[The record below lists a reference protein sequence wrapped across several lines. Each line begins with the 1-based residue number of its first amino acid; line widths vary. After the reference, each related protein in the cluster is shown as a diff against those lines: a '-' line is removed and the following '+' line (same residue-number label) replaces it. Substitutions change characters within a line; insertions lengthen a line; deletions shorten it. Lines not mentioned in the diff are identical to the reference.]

1 MSYLRM
7 YHRVPADQIN
17 AVRKTLHETQ
27 IEFAQRFERSR
38 YSIIRW
44 EQDGLKIK
52 HHSERARAWRE
63 AVIDARN
70 TT

>member
-7 YHRVPADQIN
+7 SRRVPADQVN
-17 AVRKTLHETQ
+17 SVRKTLHETQ
-27 IEFAQRFERSR
+27 TEFALRFGRSR

-44 EQDGLKIK
+44 ENDGLKIK
-52 HHSERARAWRE
+52 DNSDRARAWRE
-63 AVIDARN
+63 ALIDARN